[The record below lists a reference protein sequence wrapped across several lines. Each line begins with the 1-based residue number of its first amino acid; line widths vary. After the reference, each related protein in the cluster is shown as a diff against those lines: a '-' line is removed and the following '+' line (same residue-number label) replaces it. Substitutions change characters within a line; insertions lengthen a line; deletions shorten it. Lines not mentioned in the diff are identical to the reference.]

1 MLSGV
6 FQNIE
11 DREFIEDLSK
21 VLTRT
26 VFDAIQIPY
35 DMEIPKDSLKNE
47 VYKENDAVKL
57 LLMLCYVNVDY
68 DDQ

>member
-57 LLMLCYVNVDY
+57 L
-68 DDQ
+68 